1 MNERDEL
8 LTALGAA
15 VDADPENDS
24 LRAHFAGMLLLA
36 GDAQRALVHAEW
48 VLSRRPYDVDSQA
61 VLEGARA
68 LCGQGAAA
76 RTEVPTQQGCND
88 DLVGLARPDEPTV
101 TFADV
106 AGMTAV
112 KQRLHDELLAP
123 LRNPQLRD
131 LYGTSTRGGMLL
143 YGAPGCGKTLMA
155 RALAG
160 ELGARFFS
168 IGLTDVL
175 SMWFGESERWLH
187 AIFEE
192 ARECSPSVLF
202 FDEVDALGH
211 RRSNLRPSAGRGVVV
226 QLLAELDGFDTDN
239 EGLYV
244 LGATNAPWDVDPA
257 LLRPGRFDRTMLV
270 LPPDFDARVAILH
283 MGFEDRPVGGD
294 VDLRSLAAKTEGWS
308 GADLAALCTAAAR
321 LALRRAVLTHQPGS
335 IGMNDLLE
343 AHHDM
348 RPTTDAWFDT
358 ARSVALYSNDDGLY
372 GDLKE
377 ALGLV
382 RRKRR

>member
-1 MNERDEL
+1 
-8 LTALGAA
+8 
-15 VDADPENDS
+15 
-24 LRAHFAGMLLLA
+24 
-36 GDAQRALVHAEW
+36 
-48 VLSRRPYDVDSQA
+48 
-61 VLEGARA
+61 
-68 LCGQGAAA
+68 
-76 RTEVPTQQGCND
+76 
-88 DLVGLARPDEPTV
+88 
-101 TFADV
+101 
-106 AGMTAV
+106 
-112 KQRLHDELLAP
+112 
-123 LRNPQLRD
+123 
-131 LYGTSTRGGMLL
+131 
-143 YGAPGCGKTLMA
+143 
-155 RALAG
+155 
-160 ELGARFFS
+160 
-168 IGLTDVL
+168 
-175 SMWFGESERWLH
+175 
-187 AIFEE
+187 
-192 ARECSPSVLF
+192 
-202 FDEVDALGH
+202 
-211 RRSNLRPSAGRGVVV
+211 
-226 QLLAELDGFDTDN
+226 
-239 EGLYV
+239 
-244 LGATNAPWDVDPA
+244 
-257 LLRPGRFDRTMLV
+257 MLV